1 MTAWETLRPYLIKKL
16 IPALRELMSAP
27 KAKCDILPVQHTV
40 HQAGR
45 EADGRCGSDPE
56 APAHAKIVRFLQLP
70 PWLSAAAFVSS
81 PRITILSGSRERLHH
96 AAHCRMFA
104 VFTLTQCFDL
114 PA

>member
-1 MTAWETLRPYLIKKL
+1 
-16 IPALRELMSAP
+16 MSAP

-104 VFTLTQCFDL
+104 VFHLDPVLRSAGLKSPVATLRHRPFEARAAS
-114 PA
+114 PPV